1 MILLPAPFTVAPLS
15 PFPSPTGTDSS
26 LGDLLT
32 GNPVALVIIGCEI
45 AFWIVLAGGLALRYF
60 AKAKRASTAVL
71 LLVPVVDLVLLIA
84 VAIDLHRGTEATAV
98 HGLAALYLGVS
109 VAFGHRMISW
119 ADGQFAYR
127 FAGGRKPV
135 KPPRSGPAKA
145 AREWKD
151 FGLVLIAAAIAA
163 GGILLLRYVVSTP
176 DKTEVLVDRLGTVGI
191 VLVIWFVAGPVWSTF
206 NVGNRSDESTP
217 DDRTPSRH

>member
-1 MILLPAPFTVAPLS
+1 MTSSPASFS
-15 PFPSPTGTDSS
+15 PAATDSS

-32 GNPVALVIIGCEI
+32 GNPIALVIIGCEI

-71 LLVPVVDLVLLIA
+71 FLVPVVDLVLLIA
-84 VAIDLHRGTEATAV
+84 VGIDLHRGTEATAV

-109 VAFGHRMISW
+109 VAFGHRMITW

-127 FAGGRKPV
+127 FAGGRKPA

-151 FGLVLIAAAIAA
+151 FGLVVIAAAIAA
-163 GGILLLRYVVSTP
+163 GSILLLRYVVSTP
-176 DKTEVLVDRLGTVGI
+176 DKTEALVGRLGTVGI
-191 VLVIWFVAGPVWSTF
+191 VLVIWFVAGPLWSML
-206 NVGNRSDESTP
+206 NAGNGAQEPAP
-217 DDRTPSRH
+217 DDRTSSHR